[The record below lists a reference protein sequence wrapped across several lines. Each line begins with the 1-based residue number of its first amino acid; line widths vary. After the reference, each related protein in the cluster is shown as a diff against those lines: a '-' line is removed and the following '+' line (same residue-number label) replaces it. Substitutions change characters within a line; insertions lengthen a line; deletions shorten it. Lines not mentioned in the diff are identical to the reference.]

1 MTSQA
6 YLKGVRKHARELYG
20 ISTVQLMKHILIC
33 KKHILLVY
41 RKTSESQPVS
51 LIIYLST
58 ININ

>member
-41 RKTSESQPVS
+41 RKTSES
-51 LIIYLST
+51 
-58 ININ
+58 